1 MSATARVRVADFV
14 AQTLVDHGITDV
26 FMITGGG
33 AMHLNDA
40 IGRHHGLRYVCCHHE
55 QACAIAAQGY
65 YRLTNRLPAVNVT
78 TGPGGTN
85 AITGV
90 YGAWVDSLGM
100 VVVSGQVK
108 WETLVRSTGL
118 PLRQLGDQEV
128 DITRLVEPITKY
140 AVMVTDPAT
149 IRFHLEK
156 AIHLARAGRPGPV
169 WIDVPMNVQS
179 AMIDPNELAGYD
191 PASDELEAG
200 PPALDGVVDRIAQ
213 LLRDAER
220 PVIYAGSGIRLA
232 GVADEFL
239 RAAER
244 LGVPVATGFNA
255 HDLIPSDH
263 PLFAG
268 RPGTIGDRAGNFA
281 VQNADV
287 LLVLG
292 CRLNIRQ
299 VSYAWEHFARSAFK
313 IVVDIDRAELAKP
326 TVKPDLA
333 VHADVAQVVRCL
345 AARGDG
351 SASDAHRSWVEWCSE
366 RRRRYPVVL
375 DEYWKGRSGVNP
387 YCFADALFDELA
399 PDDIVV
405 TGDGTACITTFQA
418 ARLKRGQR
426 LFSDSGSAP
435 MGFDLPAAVGAC
447 VGAGRKRIVCVTG
460 DGSIM
465 LNLQELQ
472 TIRGYDLPI
481 KVFVLNNDGYH
492 SIRQTQRN
500 FFPGNDVG
508 SGPESGVTFP
518 SFERIAYG
526 FDIPYFRCSNH
537 DAVPSTICAALATTG
552 PAICEVT
559 LDLAQPFA
567 PKVSSKRLPDGR
579 MVTAPL
585 EDMAPFLPRDELLEN
600 MLVPVVESDP

>member
-1 MSATARVRVADFV
+1 MGTVRLADYVAN
-14 AQTLVDHGITDV
+14 ALADHGIRDV
-26 FMITGGG
+26 FLITGGG

-40 IGRHHGLRYVCCHHE
+40 IGRCDRLNYVCCHHE
-55 QACAIAAQGY
+55 QACSIAAQGY
-65 YRLTNRLPAVNVT
+65 YRLTNRLAAVNVT

-128 DITRLVEPITKY
+128 DIVRLVEPITKY
-140 AVMVTDPAT
+140 AVMVTDPST
-149 IRFHLEK
+149 IRYHLEK
-156 AIHLARAGRPGPV
+156 AIHLARTGRPGPV
-169 WIDVPMNVQS
+169 WLDVPMNVQS
-179 AMIDPNELAGYD
+179 ANIDPAALRGYD
-191 PASDELEAG
+191 PAEDA
-200 PPALDGVVDRIAQ
+200 PQARPADAIRADCERIAEK
-213 LLRDAER
+213 LASAKR
-220 PVIYAGSGIRLA
+220 PIIYAGAGVRLA
-232 GVADEFL
+232 GVVDETVAL
-239 RAAER
+239 AER
-244 LGVPVATGFNA
+244 LNIPIATGFNA
-255 HDLIPSDH
+255 HDIIASDH

-281 VQNADV
+281 VQHADV
-287 LLVLG
+287 VLVLG

-299 VSYAWEHFARSAFK
+299 ISYAWEHFARAAYK
-313 IVVDIDRAELAKP
+313 IIVDIDPLELQKP

-333 VHADVAQVVRCL
+333 VHADVADVVRLL
-345 AARGDG
+345 ASVPPVQTD
-351 SASDAHRSWVEWCSE
+351 E
-366 RRRRYPVVL
+366 RREWAQWCRARRERYPVVL
-375 DEYWKGRSGVNP
+375 PEYWAGTNGVNP
-387 YCFADALFDELA
+387 YCFGDALFDALG

-418 ARLKRGQR
+418 AKLKRGQR

-435 MGFDLPAAVGAC
+435 MGFDLPAAIGAA
-447 VGAGRKRIVCVTG
+447 VGAGGGRVTCVTG

-472 TIRGYDLPI
+472 TIRGYGFPVKIFL
-481 KVFVLNNDGYH
+481 LNNNGYH

-518 SFERIAYG
+518 DFQRVAYG
-526 FDIPYFRCSNH
+526 FDIPFRRACDH
-537 DAVPSTICAALATTG
+537 GELATMIAATLAEPG
-552 PAICEVT
+552 PAVCEVM
-559 LDLAQPFA
+559 LDLSQPFS

-585 EDMAPFLPRDELLEN
+585 EDMAPFLPRDEFLAN
-600 MLVPVVESDP
+600 MIVAPVVETS

>member
-1 MSATARVRVADFV
+1 MTVRLADYVAD
-14 AQTLVDHGITDV
+14 ALADHGIRDV

-40 IGRHHGLRYVCCHHE
+40 IGRCDRLRYVCCHHE

-65 YRLTNRLPAVNVT
+65 FRLTNRLAAVNVT

-90 YGAWVDSLGM
+90 YGAWVDSLGV

-140 AVMVTDPAT
+140 AVMVTDPLT
-149 IRFHLEK
+149 IRYHLEK
-156 AIHLARAGRPGPV
+156 AIHLARTGRPGPV
-169 WIDVPMNVQS
+169 WIDIPMNVQGS
-179 AMIDPNELAGYD
+179 NIDPATLRGFDPEEESPGSKPGVNVAADCDRIVEKLAG
-191 PASDELEAG
+191 A
-200 PPALDGVVDRIAQ
+200 R
-213 LLRDAER
+213 R
-220 PVIYAGSGIRLA
+220 PIIYAGAGVRLA
-232 GVADEFL
+232 GVAGEL
-239 RAAER
+239 IAAAER
-244 LGVPVATGFNA
+244 LRIPIATGFNA
-255 HDLIPSDH
+255 HDIIASDH
-263 PLFAG
+263 PLFVG
-268 RPGTIGDRAGNFA
+268 RPGTIGDRGGNFA
-281 VQNADV
+281 VQNADLV
-287 LLVLG
+287 LVLG

-299 VSYAWEHFARSAFK
+299 VSYAWEHFARAAYK
-313 IVVDIDRAELAKP
+313 IVVDIDALELQKP
-326 TVKPDLA
+326 TVKPDLP
-333 VHADVAQVVRCL
+333 VHADVADVVRRLC
-345 AARGDG
+345 
-351 SASDAHRSWVEWCSE
+351 SAPAVASAGREEWIAWCRE

-375 DEYWKGRSGVNP
+375 PEYWSGTNGVNP
-387 YCFADALFDELA
+387 YCFADALFDALDS
-399 PDDIVV
+399 DDIVV

-418 ARLKRGQR
+418 AKIKRGQR

-447 VGAGRKRIVCVTG
+447 IGAGRKRVVCVTG
-460 DGSIM
+460 DGSVM

-472 TIRGYDLPI
+472 TIRGYDLPVKI
-481 KVFVLNNDGYH
+481 FLLNNNGYH

-518 SFERIAYG
+518 DFQRVAYG
-526 FDIPYFRCSNH
+526 FDLPFRRACDHGELAS
-537 DAVPSTICAALATTG
+537 AVRGTLDEPG
-552 PAICEVT
+552 PAMCELV
-559 LDLAQPFA
+559 LDLSQPFS

-585 EDMAPFLPRDELLEN
+585 EDMAPFLPREEFREN
-600 MLVPVVESDP
+600 MIVAPVHEEP